1 MRVCGGGEK
10 DCAGAWAA
18 ARGINW
24 WRWEKCACVRNKC
37 AAGKQVPFGGNE
49 KAPRGAGPFTV
60 LQVCASYFLAVF
72 LAGAGLAASCAFWA
86 ASSSDSCLPS

>member
-1 MRVCGGGEK
+1 MRVCGGR
-10 DCAGAWAA
+10 AV
-18 ARGINW
+18 
-24 WRWEKCACVRNKC
+24 WRWGGVRFGGGGVRNKC
-37 AAGKQVPFGGNE
+37 AAGKQAPSGGNE

-60 LQVCASYFLAVF
+60 LQVCAGYFLAVF

>member
-1 MRVCGGGEK
+1 MRVCGGR
-10 DCAGAWAA
+10 AVWQWAWA
-18 ARGINW
+18 GGGG
-24 WRWEKCACVRNKC
+24 VRNKC
-37 AAGKQVPFGGNE
+37 AAGKQAPSGGNE

>member
-1 MRVCGGGEK
+1 MRGGGSVRRGKRLRRCGGG
-10 DCAGAWAA
+10 
-18 ARGINW
+18 
-24 WRWEKCACVRNKC
+24 VRNKC
-37 AAGKQVPFGGNE
+37 AAGKQAPFGENE

>member
-1 MRVCGGGEK
+1 MRVCGWRAVWQWACVRFGSGG
-10 DCAGAWAA
+10 
-18 ARGINW
+18 
-24 WRWEKCACVRNKC
+24 VRNKC
-37 AAGKQVPFGGNE
+37 AAGGQAPSGGNE

>member
-1 MRVCGGGEK
+1 MRVGGGVRGVMRL
-10 DCAGAWAA
+10 AGGQWA
-18 ARGINW
+18 G
-24 WRWEKCACVRNKC
+24 VRNKW
-37 AAGKQVPFGGNE
+37 AGKQVPFGENE

-72 LAGAGLAASCAFWA
+72 LAGAGLAVSCAFWA

>member
-1 MRVCGGGEK
+1 MRVCGGR
-10 DCAGAWAA
+10 AVGAC
-18 ARGINW
+18 GINA
-24 WRWEKCACVRNKC
+24 RRGNRRRP
-37 AAGKQVPFGGNE
+37 GKNE
-49 KAPRGAGPFTV
+49 KAPQGAGPFTV

>member
-1 MRVCGGGEK
+1 MRVGGGEK
-10 DCAGAWAA
+10 DCAGAV
-18 ARGINW
+18 G
-24 WRWEKCACVRNKC
+24 VRNKW
-37 AAGKQVPFGGNE
+37 AREKQAPFGENE

>member
-1 MRVCGGGEK
+1 MRVCGGR
-10 DCAGAWAA
+10 AVWQWGASGLAVGA
-18 ARGINW
+18 CGINVR
-24 WRWEKCACVRNKC
+24 RW
-37 AAGKQVPFGGNE
+37 KQAPFGGNE

>member
-1 MRVCGGGEK
+1 MRGRGK
-10 DCAGAWAA
+10 DCAGACAV
-18 ARGINW
+18 ARGTNGGW
-24 WRWEKCACVRNKC
+24 KKKCACVRNKC
-37 AAGKQVPFGGNE
+37 AAGKQAPSGGNE

-72 LAGAGLAASCAFWA
+72 LAGAGLAVSCAFWA

>member
-1 MRVCGGGEK
+1 MCAAGERFGSGRVCGLAVGG
-10 DCAGAWAA
+10 
-18 ARGINW
+18 
-24 WRWEKCACVRNKC
+24 VRNKC
-37 AAGKQVPFGGNE
+37 AAGKQAPSGGNE